1 MHITALPPISKT
13 HEAINETLDTLSNNT
28 GTNFISTKAFLDNND
43 GMLRAETMKDDFH
56 YNDYGIKI
64 LAKAIMK
71 SLYSDEN
78 VGNNELSNL
87 NKSWKEQ
94 LSNTE

>member
-1 MHITALPPISKT
+1 M
-13 HEAINETLDTLSNNT
+13 LDTLSDNM

-43 GMLRAETMKDDFH
+43 GLLRAETMKDDYH
-56 YNDYGIKI
+56 YNDYGVKI

-78 VGNNELSNL
+78 VGNNKLSNL
-87 NKSWKEQ
+87 NKRWREHAST
-94 LSNTE
+94 TE